1 MVNTTT
7 MLKETP
13 PNSHVKLAVV
23 DFKSEVR
30 HSRVIALC
38 TNFPFILLKKKCI
51 IYAQKTM
58 VIGHQRVYLQICHQ
72 PHCSQI
78 TAHRSPLSSYH
89 SLMLA

>member
-30 HSRVIALC
+30 HSWVIALC
-38 TNFPFILLKKKCI
+38 TNFPFILLKTKSVLFMPKKPW
-51 IYAQKTM
+51 
-58 VIGHQRVYLQICHQ
+58 L
-72 PHCSQI
+72 
-78 TAHRSPLSSYH
+78 
-89 SLMLA
+89 